1 MFACRARG
9 LPTQILRHSTNSWV
23 HLLQFSWTTYPF
35 KNPHEV
41 SKPLDSIPFLQRS
54 RENVMN
60 TADGR
65 EIHSLLQTLKILF
78 TSHHALL
85 APIFSFVNG
94 IILKVEWYPGVKK
107 SITMRVTAECSSSSH
122 HWTSGKV
129 LLSCMPLFL
138 SFCNTPHKWWTA
150 SYHYSCNPQ
159 RLFFTQHLSQSPS
172 DIIVTDTGLLQFSSC
187 YFHTPLA
194 ITHFILAAPR
204 DVILADMKLMSV
216 DKSLMMLVSQTGD
229 ECGCPELTCTCYQT
243 WLLQS
248 TCCLSPPCSS
258 PSLQTLPRRTSPDHV
273 TLRHSDWIPVSQT
286 INCMMANLLQN
297 GYSLHAFSLSTLFTS
312 SGPRLRHDLLTV
324 SISTPLPSVYGPR
337 SSSPR
342 LHIWLSSSSSAFRS
356 SLKGLGQG
364 EVNSLL

>member
-41 SKPLDSIPFLQRS
+41 SKPLDSLPFLQRS
-54 RENVMN
+54 RENEMN

-122 HWTSGKV
+122 HWTSGMV

-150 SYHYSCNPQ
+150 SYHYSCILKDYFSHNTCHKVRVTLLWQTLGCYSSHPAIFIHRWPSHTLSSQ
-159 RLFFTQHLSQSPS
+159 PPEMLFL
-172 DIIVTDTGLLQFSSC
+172 
-187 YFHTPLA
+187 
-194 ITHFILAAPR
+194 
-204 DVILADMKLMSV
+204 
-216 DKSLMMLVSQTGD
+216 
-229 ECGCPELTCTCYQT
+229 QT
-243 WLLQS
+243 WS
-248 TCCLSPPCSS
+248 
-258 PSLQTLPRRTSPDHV
+258 
-273 TLRHSDWIPVSQT
+273 
-286 INCMMANLLQN
+286 
-297 GYSLHAFSLSTLFTS
+297 
-312 SGPRLRHDLLTV
+312 
-324 SISTPLPSVYGPR
+324 
-337 SSSPR
+337 
-342 LHIWLSSSSSAFRS
+342 
-356 SLKGLGQG
+356 
-364 EVNSLL
+364 